1 MTTDSKYKEPVFENI
16 LNRNFSPSSASQAWV
31 SDITYIPATEAFLYL
46 TTIIDL
52 FDRKVIGWSLSNG
65 MSAEETSI
73 VALKMAVKNRKPKPN
88 MIFHSDRGVESV
100 RHKFRNDVATYNT
113 RQSMSRK
120 GNCWDNAVAESF
132 FKSLKAEMVYGFKR
146 LSKDDMRVT
155 GLANIYW
162 TKSKTKFQKMI
173 F

>member
-120 GNCWDNAVAESF
+120 GNCWDNAVAKSF

-146 LSKDDMRVT
+146 RSKEDMRGHYVST
-155 GLANIYW
+155 IYG
-162 TKSKTKFQKMI
+162 
-173 F
+173 